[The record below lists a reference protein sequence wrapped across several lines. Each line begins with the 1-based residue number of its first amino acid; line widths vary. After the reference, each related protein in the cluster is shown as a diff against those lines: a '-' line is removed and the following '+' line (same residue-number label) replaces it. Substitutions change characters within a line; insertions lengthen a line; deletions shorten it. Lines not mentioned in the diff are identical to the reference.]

1 VHLQKTFNYNV
12 EIRVPINE
20 IEKKIVRPLVA
31 FQSSASLEGA
41 IMYDNCSAETGGL
54 KRNSA
59 TIEDNQKKK
68 ARPLAAFQ
76 SAPSPSPY
84 GNI

>member
-1 VHLQKTFNYNV
+1 
-12 EIRVPINE
+12 
-20 IEKKIVRPLVA
+20 
-31 FQSSASLEGA
+31 
-41 IMYDNCSAETGGL
+41 MYDNCSAETGGL

-84 GNI
+84 GKSKDLPKALRIYVKFKYE